1 MIRISSLGFQKWIGF
16 NDVKSTPVYF
26 YVQRNSGFTRLSAPI
41 PFSRALVNIGNAM
54 NLTSGRFTA
63 PRSGIYFFSFTGLA
77 DFPSSSSIGVY
88 LKVDLYLNGR
98 PIGSGRVE
106 EANTVSQQ
114 WSPLIIQSTLNMKM
128 GDRVWLQIVDKS
140 SEEVT
145 LFDNAERYT
154 HFTGW
159 MLQEDIG
166 SL

>member
-1 MIRISSLGFQKWIGF
+1 
-16 NDVKSTPVYF
+16 
-26 YVQRNSGFTRLSAPI
+26 
-41 PFSRALVNIGNAM
+41 M
-54 NLTSGRFTA
+54 NLASGRFTA

-114 WSPLIIQSTLNMKM
+114 WSPLIVQSTLNMKM
-128 GDRVWLQIVDKS
+128 GDRVWMQIVDKS